1 MEANANNLDH
11 LEQSQDENDHADAQ
25 ETSSI
30 TPPRRQDSA
39 DALEDVGVGRN
50 TSKGQQVVQTPIVPE
65 EIVGKTDDAVSDG
78 HTSAAEI
85 PGDCDISIKS
95 SSSDSMESFHSVNE
109 HTYLIS
115 EKEKEPD
122 REHNE
127 LLGSDD
133 KSEGSDSR
141 RTRIHSDLEDE
152 ELLRDKKSFEQ
163 DGVVSLYS
171 SSRKGRRNGY
181 HRYDSRTQISE
192 DDITNG
198 SFHGETCGIIETEKE
213 DEESTVTALQLK
225 HTDQYDRNKNSID
238 GSVRSESRG
247 SNLSSSEIDV
257 LPLPYSP
264 SNELRQRSRVLTN
277 RTRSYTSPDSRSLS
291 QYQSDQPTMT
301 TVAPNQYPQPSL
313 LSSLDTGMS
322 SLRRWV
328 VSHSSSRD
336 DSRRSRTCRA
346 ATLAQAQTDDLESR
360 HSPAGGGRLTSSHVV
375 QPLRL
380 PFQSYN
386 IDSNDYTTYSGTSH
400 PQQNAIH
407 YPQTIAEEDDQP
419 TRQRA
424 HSEPERSRW
433 MSFNARQIGR
443 DQNWR
448 FRRQPRTLDA
458 ASIASLESGGNSL
471 PPETI
476 FDMNTSEHLNRV
488 SFQVG
493 SHDHAVE
500 LTTPSSGNDSIASA
514 LERPDTDALL
524 ERNRLNWASFDSN
537 QRNELEEDPNREARM
552 NWIRITRRFQLLVAI
567 VGLIFSVLLFS
578 IMVTWVVLMSA
589 YVVSIDDGCDLP
601 LKPYFWLATIQLM
614 LDVFRKEIMKFVF
627 RFDSSRQGQRI
638 PTKVIFYNLAYLTY
652 AMLVLRLG
660 VQSAFITEGSLC
672 PETAKKLFNTT
683 KVFVSIS
690 IAAWLLVLFGYLL
703 PFCLVAI
710 LLTRNGFSPETELNQ
725 GAGQNIVVPL
735 SNRNSCAPP
744 GCIDKLKV
752 VTLEDF
758 DESFPN
764 ECCVSLKSY
773 AIISWN
779 FMILTNYCSCCYTS
793 TIHTDLYGCFCDQ

>member
-1 MEANANNLDH
+1 MESSQKKMEANANNLNLNHLDH
-11 LEQSQDENDHADAQ
+11 TDPQ

-30 TPPRRQDSA
+30 TSPRRQDP
-39 DALEDVGVGRN
+39 DDTLDDLGLTR
-50 TSKGQQVVQTPIVPE
+50 TTCKGQQVLQTPIVPE
-65 EIVGKTDDAVSDG
+65 EIAGTTDDAISDG
-78 HTSAAEI
+78 HTSEVEI
-85 PGDCDISIKS
+85 PGNCNVSIKS
-95 SSSDSMESFHSVNE
+95 SSSNSMESFHSVNE
-109 HTYLIS
+109 HTYLLP
-115 EKEKEPD
+115 E
-122 REHNE
+122 E
-127 LLGSDD
+127 LSGADD
-133 KSEGSDSR
+133 KSEGSDSQH
-141 RTRIHSDLEDE
+141 IHSDLEDE

-171 SSRKGRRNGY
+171 SSRKGTRRNGY
-181 HRYDSRTQISE
+181 HRYDSRTQISK
-192 DDITNG
+192 DDIMNC
-198 SFHGETCGIIETEKE
+198 SFHGETCGILETEE
-213 DEESTVTALQLK
+213 EESTLTAVQLQ
-225 HTDQYDRNKNSID
+225 HMDHYDRKRNSID
-238 GSVRSESRG
+238 GSVRSDSRG
-247 SNLSSSEIDV
+247 SNLTSPEIDG

-264 SNELRQRSRVLTN
+264 ANELRQRSRFSAN

-291 QYQSDQPTMT
+291 QYQSDEPTT
-301 TVAPNQYPQPSL
+301 TVDPFQYPQLSL
-313 LSSLDTGMS
+313 LSSLDAGMS

-328 VSHSSSRD
+328 ISHSPGRD
-336 DSRRSRTCRA
+336 GSHRRSRTSRA
-346 ATLAQAQTDDLESR
+346 AALAQTQTDDLESGY
-360 HSPAGGGRLTSSHVV
+360 SSAGGGSLTSLHVT
-375 QPLRL
+375 QPLRS
-380 PFQSYN
+380 PFQSYSV
-386 IDSNDYTTYSGTSH
+386 DSNEYTTYSGTSH
-400 PQQNAIH
+400 PQQGTIH
-407 YPQTIAEEDDQP
+407 YPQTIAEEDEQP

-433 MSFNARQIGR
+433 MSFNGRQIGR

-471 PPETI
+471 PPEMI
-476 FDMNTSEHLNRV
+476 FDVDSSEHLSRV

-493 SHDHAVE
+493 SHDHAIE
-500 LTTPSSGNDSIASA
+500 LTTPSSGNNSIESA
-514 LERPDTDALL
+514 LERPDSDAHL
-524 ERNRLNWASFDSN
+524 ESPLRDARMNWTRFANN
-537 QRNELEEDPNREARM
+537 QTHELELPESLEDPNREARM
-552 NWIRITRRFQLLVAI
+552 NWIRITRRFQLLVVL

-614 LDVFRKEIMKFVF
+614 LDVFRKEIMKVVF

-660 VQSAFITEGSLC
+660 VQSVFMTEESLC
-672 PETAKKLFNTT
+672 PHTAKKLFNTT

-735 SNRNSCAPP
+735 SNRNSGAPP
-744 GCIDKLKV
+744 GCIDKLKA

-758 DESFPN
+758 DENFPN
-764 ECCVSLKSY
+764 ECCVSLKIVY
-773 AIISWN
+773 IISWK
-779 FMILTNYCSCCYTS
+779 FMFLTNYCSCCHTS
-793 TIHTDLYGCFCDQ
+793 TIHTDLYGRFCDQ